1 MVDAR
6 AICWRQPPLSSVTPF
21 LLSSFPLY
29 LCHRMK
35 SRTLF
40 QRLTPHLL
48 FIFGLFLLT
57 SVFFFPAWEGKE
69 LALQDV
75 RTGNAATMEL
85 RHYKAE
91 TGKYPNWTNAL
102 FGGMPGYL
110 IASEYPNTFIGTVAA
125 AVLRIFPRPVDV
137 VFLQMVGMYILLVIL
152 LGRTVIDRGVNSVRV
167 ADNEVVDDLVFLSGT
182 TRGWL
187 AAMGAVAY
195 AFGSWNMLSIEAGH
209 ISKALSLAYAPGILA
224 GLVLCLRGRYWSG
237 AAVTGLFACL
247 NISANHVQIT
257 FYLFLCIGLYVLVE
271 GFRLVRTGLVR
282 QLIIGLAIFGVTTGI
297 GLATYSKRL
306 LILNEFSKETIR
318 GKSELTAKTTA
329 VAASP
334 GQAAVAAKA
343 TDGLDEDYA
352 FQYSYGIGDAL
363 TLLIP
368 NLFGGGSGGLTEKS
382 ELYGALVSRGYPPE
396 EALAVVG
403 QQIPVYWGD
412 EYGIGGPA
420 YAGAVVVFLFI
431 LSLFI
436 SMGNL
441 RWYLLGSAAFL
452 LILAMGKNMMTIN
465 GLLFNYFPF
474 FNKFR
479 AVTMALTLMQ
489 LFLGAG
495 AALAVYSLLV
505 CKLTFDELKRPL
517 LISFGL
523 TGGLALL
530 LALVGGS
537 LLSFRGPNDAQLFG
551 PQGGD
556 MVQALVNDRTSL
568 MRSDAFRTFFFIA
581 VSAGL
586 IWAYTIGRL
595 RAAFFLPLLFL
606 FLTFDICLVD
616 KRYINNQS
624 FRSKSLVDAAFEE
637 TPADAQILQD
647 KSLSYRVFDNTGDFM
662 SDNRPSYFH
671 KSVGGYNAA
680 KLRRYQEL
688 ITYVFRTENG
698 TNAGKILNMLNVKYV
713 IAAPLDST
721 GRPAGAP
728 QVQQNPAA
736 LGNAWFVQTVQQVP
750 DADAEMAAVKT
761 VDAKTTA
768 IVDQRYADQ
777 LKGLPAMLS
786 SAGGIVLMAYLP
798 DKMTYQSDSPT
809 EQVAVFSE
817 IFYRGN
823 DDWKAYIDGKETPH
837 FRADYVLRGLRIPAG
852 KHTIEFR
859 FDPKTAAI
867 GNTLDLVANV
877 GLVLL
882 LIAGLYF
889 SLRGNGGSVTTVKDK
904 VGAKL

>member
-1 MVDAR
+1 M
-6 AICWRQPPLSSVTPF
+6 
-21 LLSSFPLY
+21 
-29 LCHRMK
+29 
-35 SRTLF
+35 
-40 QRLTPHLL
+40 
-48 FIFGLFLLT
+48 LT
-57 SVFFFPAWEGKE
+57 SIYFFPAWEGKE
-69 LALQDV
+69 LSLQDV

-110 IASEYPNTFIGTVAA
+110 IASEYPNTFIGTAAA

-137 VFLQMVGMYILLVIL
+137 VFLQMVGMYMLLVVL
-152 LGRTVIDRGVNSVRV
+152 LGNGTVSRVVNSVRV
-167 ADNEVVDDLVFLSGT
+167 ADSKVVDELVPLSGT

-195 AFGSWNMLSIEAGH
+195 AFGSWNILSIEAGH

-257 FYLFLCIGLYVLVE
+257 FYLFLCVGLYVLIE
-271 GFRLVRTGLVR
+271 GIRLLRAGLAKQLVMGLV
-282 QLIIGLAIFGVTTGI
+282 IFGVTTGL
-297 GLATYSKRL
+297 GMATYSKRL

-334 GQAAVAAKA
+334 GQPAVAETSGRAKA

-363 TLLIP
+363 TLFIP

-382 ELYGALVSRGYPPE
+382 ELYNALTSRGYPAE
-396 EALAVVG
+396 DALVAVS
-403 QQIPVYWGD
+403 QQIPAYWGD

-420 YAGAVVVFLFI
+420 YAGAIVVFLFV

-436 SMGNL
+436 SKGNL
-441 RWYLLGSAAFL
+441 RWYLLASAAFM
-452 LILAMGKNMMTIN
+452 LILALGKNMMVIN

-489 LFLGAG
+489 LFLAAG
-495 AALAVYSLLV
+495 AALAVYSV
-505 CKLTFDELKRPL
+505 VARKLTVADIKRPL

-537 LLSFRGPNDAQLFG
+537 LLSFRGPNDSQLFG

-556 MVQALVNDRTSL
+556 LVQALVNDRIGL
-568 MRSDAFRTFFFIA
+568 MRADAFRTFFFITVA
-581 VSAGL
+581 AAL
-586 IWAYTIGRL
+586 IWAYVSGRL
-595 RAAFFLPLLFL
+595 KAAFFLPLLFL
-606 FLTFDICLVD
+606 FLTVDIYSVA

-624 FRSKSLVDAAFEE
+624 FRSKSLVDAAFDE

-647 KSLSYRVFDNTGDFM
+647 KALSYRVFDNTGDFM

-671 KSVGGYNAA
+671 KSIGGYNAA

-688 ITYVFRTENG
+688 IQYGFRAGNPEN
-698 TNAGKILNMLNVKYV
+698 ILNMLNVKYI
-713 IAAPLDST
+713 IAAQTDST
-721 GRPAGAP
+721 GRPVGAP
-728 QVQQNPAA
+728 QAQQNPSA
-736 LGNAWFVQTVQQVP
+736 LGNAWFVQQVQQVP
-750 DADAEMAAVKT
+750 NADAEMAALKT
-761 VDAKTTA
+761 ADPRTTA
-768 IVDQRYADQ
+768 LVDQRYADQ
-777 LKGLPAMLS
+777 LKGLPATLTPTGTI
-786 SAGGIVLMAYLP
+786 ALTAYSP

-837 FRADYVLRGLRIPAG
+837 FRTDYVLRGLRIPAG
-852 KHTIEFR
+852 KHIIEFR
-859 FDPKTAAI
+859 FDPKTAAL
-867 GNTLDLVANV
+867 GNTLDLIANV

-889 SLRGNGGSVTTVKDK
+889 SLRGNTGNVAAEKDK
-904 VGAKL
+904 VGVKA

>member
-1 MVDAR
+1 MFAT
-6 AICWRQPPLSSVTPF
+6 ATLFSFPPLR
-21 LLSSFPLY
+21 LSSPSFY

-35 SRTLF
+35 PRTLL
-40 QRLTPHLL
+40 QQLTPHLL

-57 SVFFFPAWEGKE
+57 SIFFFPAWEGKE

-85 RHYKAE
+85 RHYKTE

-110 IASEYPNTFIGTVAA
+110 IASEYPNTFIGTAVA

-137 VFLQMVGMYILLVIL
+137 VFLQMVGMYILLIVL
-152 LGRTVIDRGVNSVRV
+152 LGRGRVQTEVNGVRHI
-167 ADNEVVDDLVFLSGT
+167 DNEVVDDSTVLSPT

-187 AAMGAVAY
+187 AAMGGVAY

-257 FYLFLCIGLYVLVE
+257 FYLFLCIGLYVLIE
-271 GFRLVRTGLVR
+271 GVRLLQAGRAK

-334 GQAAVAAKA
+334 GQPAVAETADRAKA
-343 TDGLDEDYA
+343 SDGLDEAYA

-368 NLFGGGSGGLTEKS
+368 NLFGGGSGGLNEKS
-382 ELYGALVSRGYPPE
+382 ELYTSLVSRGYPPE
-396 EALAVVG
+396 DALLLVG
-403 QQIPVYWGD
+403 QQIPAYWGD

-436 SMGNL
+436 STGSL

-479 AVTMALTLMQ
+479 AVTMTLTLMQ

-495 AALAVYSLLV
+495 AALGVYSVLAR
-505 CKLTFDELKRPL
+505 KLTFNEVKRPL

-523 TGGLALL
+523 TGGLALI

-551 PQGGD
+551 PQGSD
-556 MVQALVNDRTSL
+556 LVQALVNDRVSL
-568 MRSDAFRTFFFIA
+568 MRSDAFRTFFFITVA
-581 VSAGL
+581 AGL
-586 IWAYTIGRL
+586 IWAYTAGRL
-595 RAAFFLPLLFL
+595 KASFFLPLLFL

-680 KLRRYQEL
+680 KLRRYQE
-688 ITYVFRTENG
+688 IMTYVFRADNG
-698 TNAGKILNMLNVKYV
+698 MNAEKLLNLLNVKYIISAQV
-713 IAAPLDST
+713 DST
-721 GRPAGAP
+721 GRPVGAP
-728 QVQQNPAA
+728 QAQQNPNA

-750 DADAEMAAVKT
+750 DADAEIAALKT

-768 IVDQRYADQ
+768 LVDQRYADQ
-777 LKGLPAMLS
+777 LKGLPATLTP
-786 SAGGIVLMAYLP
+786 AGSIALTAYSP

-823 DDWKAYIDGKETPH
+823 DDWKAYIDGKERPH
-837 FRADYVLRGLRIPAG
+837 FRTDYVLRGLRIPAG

-877 GLVLL
+877 ALVLL
-882 LIAGLYF
+882 LVVGLYF
-889 SLRGNGGSVTTVKDK
+889 GLRGRERMMASRGDKATV
-904 VGAKL
+904 